1 MFAVRKQRTV
11 VPARRAPARLFGTRS
26 FILSF
31 VHSLTRYHPLL
42 RSSNSPPTHN
52 REKTETQKSP
62 SEPKIFD
69 FSCVCQIFL
78 VPLHP
83 NLQNRKLCHRRCGF
97 EADGIPMPRIENFC
111 GGVRVTIERTVFVK
125 LSVSGQ
131 TGGQTGSQTT
141 QKSVQK
147 IVDFISENP
156 NITTQEMANLL
167 GINRS
172 IVARHIKTL
181 QEKGIIR
188 RVGPDKG
195 GHWEIFEK

>member
-1 MFAVRKQRTV
+1 M
-11 VPARRAPARLFGTRS
+11 
-26 FILSF
+26 
-31 VHSLTRYHPLL
+31 
-42 RSSNSPPTHN
+42 
-52 REKTETQKSP
+52 
-62 SEPKIFD
+62 PK
-69 FSCVCQIFL
+69 V
-78 VPLHP
+78 
-83 NLQNRKLCHRRCGF
+83 
-97 EADGIPMPRIENFC
+97 ENVC
-111 GGVRVTIERTVFVK
+111 GGVQVTIERTVFVK

-131 TGGQTGSQTT
+131 AGGQTSSQTT
-141 QKSVQK
+141 QKSVQKSVQK

-195 GHWEIFEK
+195 GHWEILS

>member
-1 MFAVRKQRTV
+1 MQ
-11 VPARRAPARLFGTRS
+11 
-26 FILSF
+26 
-31 VHSLTRYHPLL
+31 
-42 RSSNSPPTHN
+42 
-52 REKTETQKSP
+52 
-62 SEPKIFD
+62 
-69 FSCVCQIFL
+69 
-78 VPLHP
+78 
-83 NLQNRKLCHRRCGF
+83 LCLKV
-97 EADGIPMPRIENFC
+97 ENFY

-125 LSVSGQ
+125 LSVSDKTSDQTGDQTGGQ
-131 TGGQTGSQTT
+131 TGGQTSGQTT
-141 QKSVQK
+141 QKSVQKSVQK

-195 GHWEIFEK
+195 GHWEIIEK

>member
-1 MFAVRKQRTV
+1 M
-11 VPARRAPARLFGTRS
+11 
-26 FILSF
+26 
-31 VHSLTRYHPLL
+31 
-42 RSSNSPPTHN
+42 
-52 REKTETQKSP
+52 
-62 SEPKIFD
+62 PK
-69 FSCVCQIFL
+69 V
-78 VPLHP
+78 
-83 NLQNRKLCHRRCGF
+83 
-97 EADGIPMPRIENFC
+97 ENFC

-141 QKSVQK
+141 QKSVQTSVQK

-195 GHWEIFEK
+195 GHWEILSQ

>member
-1 MFAVRKQRTV
+1 M
-11 VPARRAPARLFGTRS
+11 
-26 FILSF
+26 
-31 VHSLTRYHPLL
+31 
-42 RSSNSPPTHN
+42 
-52 REKTETQKSP
+52 
-62 SEPKIFD
+62 
-69 FSCVCQIFL
+69 
-78 VPLHP
+78 
-83 NLQNRKLCHRRCGF
+83 
-97 EADGIPMPRIENFC
+97 
-111 GGVRVTIERTVFVK
+111 TIERTVFVK
-125 LSVSGQ
+125 LSVSDQTCDKTGGQTSGQTSGQ
-131 TGGQTGSQTT
+131 TGGQTSGQTIQKSV

-195 GHWEIFEK
+195 GHWEILSQLMSLS

>member
-1 MFAVRKQRTV
+1 MQ
-11 VPARRAPARLFGTRS
+11 
-26 FILSF
+26 
-31 VHSLTRYHPLL
+31 
-42 RSSNSPPTHN
+42 
-52 REKTETQKSP
+52 
-62 SEPKIFD
+62 
-69 FSCVCQIFL
+69 
-78 VPLHP
+78 
-83 NLQNRKLCHRRCGF
+83 LCF
-97 EADGIPMPRIENFC
+97 KVENFW

-125 LSVSGQ
+125 LSVSDQ
-131 TGGQTGSQTT
+131 TSGQTT
-141 QKSVQK
+141 QTSVQTSVQK

-195 GHWEIFEK
+195 GLWEIIEK